1 MLGALL
7 TLLAAAGAAGVGR
20 FLIGRATDG
29 LPEDARLGLH
39 GLVGLGALGFLCL
52 PLGLIPGGFGWGPWV
67 VLVVALAGLAQLI
80 VKRPTF
86 EKGEANG
93 LLFKVAIGLAV
104 TLSVIGALAPADS
117 IEWDSLAYHLAV
129 PKMWLAEGR
138 MTYVPFIHHSN
149 FPLSVDGLFVWGMA
163 WGGEIGAKLF
173 SPAFFLYGLLAIGGL
188 ARHRYGGAAGRWAAL
203 AYAATPLAIWLSGT
217 AYIDVAHGLFAGLG
231 LVLLFLA
238 PERWLAAGA
247 LIGLAAGSKYT
258 GLQTILVAG
267 LVAIPFA
274 GRVNLRP
281 ALLALVLAGAV
292 SAPWYVRNIVNT
304 GNPVF
309 PFFYSVLKGR
319 DWSDFNA
326 KIYSH
331 EQQTFGAGRPSV
343 PAGEDYVANG
353 LDPTRIGG
361 SALGLAYQPGRYIN
375 PNPVAGQGFPIGAI
389 GAVGLVAAL
398 WWAFSGRA
406 GTFEKRILAAI
417 GISLLLWFG
426 LSQQSRYILS
436 LAPLM
441 AILAGGA
448 VVQLRAL
455 GVAAL
460 AGVQLVV
467 AIGVQWMYVAQGQLP
482 AVIGKIGREEWRAER
497 VGFARMAP
505 MINQEAKG
513 GRVALY
519 DEVFGYVLDVPYYW
533 ANPGHT
539 TELGYEGMHSGD
551 DLVAALKSKGI
562 THVYFNLGPDRE
574 AASRWIEAAQGTRPF
589 EGEERTGL
597 ESNLEIAWKL
607 WLSQAA
613 ASGKLRLLQATGSK
627 LFFKVE

>member
-7 TLLAAAGAAGVGR
+7 TLLAAAGAAGIGR
-20 FLIGRATDG
+20 LLVGRATDG

-39 GLVGLGALGFLCL
+39 GIVGLGALGALCL
-52 PLGLIPGGFGWGPWV
+52 PLGLIPGGYTWGPWL
-67 VLVVALAGLAQLI
+67 VLVLALTGLGHLAI
-80 VKRPTF
+80 KRPVF
-86 EKGEANG
+86 ERGEANG
-93 LLFKVAIGLAV
+93 LLFRVAIGLAV
-104 TLSVIGALAPADS
+104 TLSVIGALAPATPT
-117 IEWDSLAYHLAV
+117 EWDSLAYHLAV
-129 PKMWLAEGR
+129 PKIWLAQGQ
-138 MTYVPFIHHSN
+138 MSYLSFIHHSN

-173 SPAFFLYGLLAIGGL
+173 SPVFFLYGLFAIGGL

-231 LVLLFLA
+231 LAVLFLA
-238 PERWLAAGA
+238 PERWLVAGA

-258 GLQTILVAG
+258 GLQTILVGG
-267 LVAIPFA
+267 LVALPFA
-274 GRVNLRP
+274 GRAHLRP
-281 ALLALVLAGAV
+281 ALMALVLAGAV
-292 SAPWYVRNIVNT
+292 ASPWYLRNIVQT

-343 PAGEDYVANG
+343 PAGQDYVANG
-353 LDPTRIGG
+353 LDPTRLGA
-361 SALGLAYQPGRYIN
+361 STLGLAYQPGRYIN
-375 PNPVAGQGFPIGAI
+375 PNPTAGAGFPIGAI
-389 GAVGLVAAL
+389 GAVGLAAAL

-455 GVAAL
+455 GIAAL
-460 AGVQLVV
+460 AGVQLV
-467 AIGVQWMYVAQGQLP
+467 AALGVQWLYVAQDQLP
-482 AVIGKIGREEWRAER
+482 VVLEKSA
-497 VGFARMAP
+497 ARS
-505 MINQEAKG
+505 G
-513 GRVALY
+513 G
-519 DEVFGYVLDVPYYW
+519 P
-533 ANPGHT
+533 
-539 TELGYEGMHSGD
+539 S
-551 DLVAALKSKGI
+551 
-562 THVYFNLGPDRE
+562 
-574 AASRWIEAAQGTRPF
+574 
-589 EGEERTGL
+589 
-597 ESNLEIAWKL
+597 AWDSPA
-607 WLSQAA
+607 WPPS
-613 ASGKLRLLQATGSK
+613 SIRR
-627 LFFKVE
+627 